1 MDQSSVEIDVFWI
14 WVQTDVLDELSNVIL
29 LQVVMEEVSR
39 MSTAKYKRVRD
50 GAKARK
56 WAYFLN
62 EHHM

>member
-1 MDQSSVEIDVFWI
+1 
-14 WVQTDVLDELSNVIL
+14 
-29 LQVVMEEVSR
+29 MEEVSR